1 MGRNR
6 RMNTKLLIAEDHP
19 MTLKGLRLLVE
30 YHNRGVMISEAAS
43 CRQLL
48 RELSSTS
55 ISHLVLDIMLAD
67 GSALE
72 VIPTIRNLYPS
83 LEIMVFSGQP
93 AALYRKALIRYRINY
108 VLSKGM
114 PERETL
120 ELLGQFLNTQ
130 YRMADTVTKKGL
142 TASRRQDAPIPFA
155 GMPAREIDVLQY
167 MLKGWR
173 TGQIA
178 ETLNLSVS
186 TISTLKSR
194 IFERTQTSNIKELM
208 DLAMLHQVI
217 AL

>member
-1 MGRNR
+1 V
-6 RMNTKLLIAEDHP
+6 KHKIIIAEDHP
-19 MTLKGLRLLVE
+19 LTLKGLRLVVE
-30 YHNRGVMISEAAS
+30 YHAGGALIEETGS
-43 CRQLL
+43 CRQLM
-48 RELSSTS
+48 RELAATS
-55 ISHLVLDIMLAD
+55 FSHLILDIMLTD

-72 VIPTIRNLYPS
+72 VIPTIRNLYPA

-93 AALYRKALIRYRINY
+93 AGLYKRALTRYRINY
-108 VLSKGM
+108 VLCKGM

-120 ELLGQFLNTQ
+120 ELIRQFLDNENRVG
-130 YRMADTVTKKGL
+130 YTVTKNDFVPG
-142 TASRRQDAPIPFA
+142 RRKDTPIPFA

-167 MLKGWR
+167 LLKGWR

-208 DLAMLHQVI
+208 DLAMLHQVVS
-217 AL
+217 L

>member
-1 MGRNR
+1 
-6 RMNTKLLIAEDHP
+6 
-19 MTLKGLRLLVE
+19 MTLKGLRLLAE
-30 YHNRGVMISEAAS
+30 YHYRELMIGEAVS
-43 CRQLL
+43 CRQLV
-48 RELSSTS
+48 RELSSAS
-55 ISHLVLDIMLAD
+55 FSHLILDIMLAD

-72 VIPTIRNLYPS
+72 VIPTIRNLYPT

-93 AALYRKALIRYRINY
+93 AALYRKALTRYRIHY

-114 PERETL
+114 QERETL
-120 ELLGQFLNTQ
+120 ELLRQFLNNE
-130 YRMADTVTKKGL
+130 RRLADPVIRQHFGV
-142 TASRRQDAPIPFA
+142 ASDRQDAPIPFA

-186 TISTLKSR
+186 TVSTLKSR
-194 IFERTQTSNIKELM
+194 IFERTQTTNIKELM

-217 AL
+217 TL

>member
-1 MGRNR
+1 
-6 RMNTKLLIAEDHP
+6 

-30 YHNRGVMISEAAS
+30 YQMRGVMISEAAS

-48 RELSSTS
+48 RELSASS
-55 ISHLVLDIMLAD
+55 FSHLVLDIMLAD

-72 VIPTIRNLYPS
+72 VIPTIRNLYPA

-93 AALYRKALIRYRINY
+93 AALYRKALVRYRINY

-114 PERETL
+114 SERETM
-120 ELLGQFLNTQ
+120 ELLRQFLHNE
-130 YRMADTVTKKGL
+130 YRIADAVIKKDLG
-142 TASRRQDAPIPFA
+142 AGRYRDAPIPFA

-173 TGQIA
+173 TGEIA

-217 AL
+217 TL

>member
-1 MGRNR
+1 
-6 RMNTKLLIAEDHP
+6 MNCKILIAEDHP

-30 YHNRGVMISEAAS
+30 HHAGKAMIREAGS
-43 CRQLL
+43 CRQLMK
-48 RELSSTS
+48 ELSSTPFT
-55 ISHLVLDIMLAD
+55 HLILDIMLAD

-72 VIPTIRNLYPS
+72 VIPTIRNLYPE

-93 AALYRKALIRYRINY
+93 ANLYRRALVRYRIGY

-114 PERETL
+114 QEKETL
-120 ELLGQFLNTQ
+120 ELLRQFLNNEQRMDGAVTRSQFATQ
-130 YRMADTVTKKGL
+130 IRQET
-142 TASRRQDAPIPFA
+142 SRQEVPFA

-167 MLKGWR
+167 LLKGWR
-173 TGQIA
+173 TSQIA

-208 DLAMLHQVI
+208 DLAMIHQVI
-217 AL
+217 TL

>member
-1 MGRNR
+1 MT
-6 RMNTKLLIAEDHP
+6 TKLLIAEDHP

-30 YHNRGVMISEAAS
+30 HHNRGMMIGEAAS

-55 ISHLVLDIMLAD
+55 FSHLVLDIMLTD

-72 VIPTIRNLYPS
+72 VIPTIRNLYPT

-93 AALYRKALIRYRINY
+93 AALYRRALTRYRINY

-114 PERETL
+114 SERETL
-120 ELLGQFLNTQ
+120 ELLRQFLHNE
-130 YRMADTVTKKGL
+130 RPLSDSVINKNFGGAGH
-142 TASRRQDAPIPFA
+142 RQDTLIPFS

-186 TISTLKSR
+186 TVSTLKSR
-194 IFERTQTSNIKELM
+194 IFERTQTTNIKELM

-217 AL
+217 SL

>member
-1 MGRNR
+1 
-6 RMNTKLLIAEDHP
+6 MNINLLIAEDHP

-30 YHNRGVMISEAAS
+30 HHSRGVMIAEAAT

-48 RELSSTS
+48 RELSASPF
-55 ISHLVLDIMLAD
+55 SHLILDIMLAD

-72 VIPTIRNLYPS
+72 VIPTIRNLYPA

-93 AALYRKALIRYRINY
+93 AGLYRRALVRYRINF
-108 VLSKGM
+108 VLSKGI
-114 PERETL
+114 PEKETL
-120 ELLGQFLNTQ
+120 ELVRQFLTNE
-130 YRMADTVTKKGL
+130 YRVSAAVTKKDL
-142 TASRRQDAPIPFA
+142 PANSREDARLPFA

-173 TGQIA
+173 TGKIA

-186 TISTLKSR
+186 TVSTLKSR

-208 DLAMLHQVI
+208 DLAMIHQVI
-217 AL
+217 TL

>member
-1 MGRNR
+1 
-6 RMNTKLLIAEDHP
+6 
-19 MTLKGLRLLVE
+19 
-30 YHNRGVMISEAAS
+30 
-43 CRQLL
+43 
-48 RELSSTS
+48 
-55 ISHLVLDIMLAD
+55 LAD

-72 VIPTIRNLYPS
+72 VIPTIRNIYPA

-93 AALYRKALIRYRINY
+93 AALYRKALVRYRINY

-114 PERETL
+114 SERETM
-120 ELLGQFLNTQ
+120 ELLRQFLHNEH
-130 YRMADTVTKKGL
+130 RIADTVIKKDLVAG
-142 TASRRQDAPIPFA
+142 RYRDAPIPFA

-173 TGQIA
+173 TGEIA

-217 AL
+217 TL

>member
-1 MGRNR
+1 
-6 RMNTKLLIAEDHP
+6 MNYKILIAEDHP

-30 YHNRGVMISEAAS
+30 HHAGKAMIREAGS
-43 CRQLL
+43 CRQLMK
-48 RELSSTS
+48 ELSANSF
-55 ISHLVLDIMLAD
+55 SHLILDIMLAD

-72 VIPTIRNLYPS
+72 VIPTIRNLYPE

-93 AALYRKALIRYRINY
+93 ANLYRRALVRYRIGY

-114 PERETL
+114 QEKETL
-120 ELLGQFLNTQ
+120 ELLRQFLNNEQRIDGAVNRSQFATRIRQ
-130 YRMADTVTKKGL
+130 ETSGQE
-142 TASRRQDAPIPFA
+142 ASIPFA

-167 MLKGWR
+167 LLKGWR
-173 TGQIA
+173 TSQIA

-208 DLAMLHQVI
+208 DLAMIHQVI
-217 AL
+217 TL

>member
-6 RMNTKLLIAEDHP
+6 RMNTTLLIAEDHP
-19 MTLKGLRLLVE
+19 LTLKGLRLLVE
-30 YHNRGVMISEAAS
+30 YHIRGAVIREADS
-43 CRQLL
+43 CRQLI
-48 RELSSTS
+48 RELSSTGF
-55 ISHLVLDIMLAD
+55 SHLILDIMLAD

-72 VIPTIRNLYPS
+72 VIPTIRNLYPA
-83 LEIMVFSGQP
+83 LEILVFSGQP
-93 AALYRKALIRYRINY
+93 AVLYRKALIRYRINY

-114 PERETL
+114 PEKETL
-120 ELLGQFLNTQ
+120 ELLRQFLNNE
-130 YRMADTVTKKGL
+130 YRVVPTVINEDFA
-142 TASRRQDAPIPFA
+142 ASRTQDARFPFA
-155 GMPAREIDVLQY
+155 SMPAREIDVLQY

-217 AL
+217 TL

>member
-1 MGRNR
+1 
-6 RMNTKLLIAEDHP
+6 MNTKILIAEDHP

-30 YHNRGVMISEAAS
+30 YLAGKTVIREAGS
-43 CRQLL
+43 CRQLMK
-48 RELSSTS
+48 ELSANQF
-55 ISHLVLDIMLAD
+55 SHLILDIMLAD

-72 VIPTIRNLYPS
+72 VIPTIRNLYPE

-93 AALYRKALIRYRINY
+93 AGLYRRALVRYRIGY

-114 PERETL
+114 QEKETL
-120 ELLGQFLNTQ
+120 ELLRQFLDNEP
-130 YRMADTVTKKGL
+130 RVAGTVIRSEFAVRGKRE
-142 TASRRQDAPIPFA
+142 ASIPFA

-167 MLKGWR
+167 LLKGWR
-173 TGQIA
+173 TSQIA

-208 DLAMLHQVI
+208 DLAMLHQVVT
-217 AL
+217 L

>member
-6 RMNTKLLIAEDHP
+6 RMNIKLLIAEDHP

-30 YHNRGVMISEAAS
+30 YHHRGVMICEAAS

-48 RELSSTS
+48 RELSSAS
-55 ISHLVLDIMLAD
+55 ISHLILDIMLAD

-93 AALYRKALIRYRINY
+93 AVLYRKALIRYRINY

-114 PERETL
+114 PEKETL
-120 ELLGQFLNTQ
+120 ELLGQFLNNE
-130 YRMADTVTKKGL
+130 RRLADAVIKKRFA
-142 TASRRQDAPIPFA
+142 ASCRQDAPIPFA

-217 AL
+217 TL

>member
-1 MGRNR
+1 MSDKAHGAPLTPPYVRSRIR
-6 RMNTKLLIAEDHP
+6 RFVRIVSLGIPFSSGSSYRIPHILAECC
-19 MTLKGLRLLVE
+19 
-30 YHNRGVMISEAAS
+30 

-48 RELSSTS
+48 RELSASPF
-55 ISHLVLDIMLAD
+55 SHLVLDIMLAD

-72 VIPTIRNLYPS
+72 V
-83 LEIMVFSGQP
+83 MVFSGQP
-93 AALYRKALIRYRINY
+93 AALYRKALVRYRINY

-114 PERETL
+114 SERETM
-120 ELLGQFLNTQ
+120 ELLRQFLHNEH
-130 YRMADTVTKKGL
+130 RIADTVIKKDLVAG
-142 TASRRQDAPIPFA
+142 RYGDAPIPFA

-186 TISTLKSR
+186 TVSTLKSR

-217 AL
+217 TL

>member
-1 MGRNR
+1 
-6 RMNTKLLIAEDHP
+6 MNCKILIAEDHP

-30 YHNRGVMISEAAS
+30 HHAGKVMIREAGS
-43 CRQLL
+43 CRQLMK
-48 RELSSTS
+48 ELSSNS
-55 ISHLVLDIMLAD
+55 FSHLILDIMLAD

-72 VIPTIRNLYPS
+72 VIPTIRNLYPE

-93 AALYRKALIRYRINY
+93 ANLYRRALVRYRIGY

-114 PERETL
+114 QEKETL
-120 ELLGQFLNTQ
+120 ELLRQFLNNEQ
-130 YRMADTVTKKGL
+130 RIDGTVIRSQFATRIRQE
-142 TASRRQDAPIPFA
+142 ASRQEASIPFA

-167 MLKGWR
+167 LLKGWR
-173 TGQIA
+173 TSQIA

-208 DLAMLHQVI
+208 DLAMIHQVI
-217 AL
+217 TL

>member
-1 MGRNR
+1 
-6 RMNTKLLIAEDHP
+6 MNCKILIAEDHP

-30 YHNRGVMISEAAS
+30 HHAGKAMIREAGS
-43 CRQLL
+43 CHQLMK
-48 RELSSTS
+48 ELSANGF
-55 ISHLVLDIMLAD
+55 SHLILDIMLAD

-72 VIPTIRNLYPS
+72 VIPTIRSLYPE

-93 AALYRKALIRYRINY
+93 ANLYRRALGRYRIGY

-114 PERETL
+114 QEKETL
-120 ELLGQFLNTQ
+120 GLLRQFLNNEQRIDSAVSRSEFTLRVRQ
-130 YRMADTVTKKGL
+130 E
-142 TASRRQDAPIPFA
+142 ASIPFA

-167 MLKGWR
+167 LLKGWR
-173 TGQIA
+173 TSQIA

-208 DLAMLHQVI
+208 DLAMIHQVI
-217 AL
+217 TL

>member
-1 MGRNR
+1 
-6 RMNTKLLIAEDHP
+6 MNIKLLIAEDHP
-19 MTLKGLRLLVE
+19 LTLKGLRLLVE
-30 YHNRGVMISEAAS
+30 YHNRGVMIAEAAS

-55 ISHLVLDIMLAD
+55 FSHLVLDIMLAD

-72 VIPTIRNLYPS
+72 VIPTIRNFYPA

-93 AALYRKALIRYRINY
+93 AALYRRALDRYRINY

-114 PERETL
+114 AERETL
-120 ELLGQFLNTQ
+120 ELLRQFLDNEH
-130 YRMADTVTKKGL
+130 RIAGTVIRKEPVAG
-142 TASRRQDAPIPFA
+142 RRPDARIPFA
-155 GMPAREIDVLQY
+155 GMPSREIDVLQY

-186 TISTLKSR
+186 TVSTLKSR

-208 DLAMLHQVI
+208 DLAMLHQI
-217 AL
+217 IPS